1 MSAAEP
7 LYSPLHRDIRNILG
21 TRRNSSP
28 LLQQDGLDPGPATSL
43 QKFPTVDNFL
53 DRVDYSF
60 LNDGAYVPS
69 QFALNYVNFIKLVN
83 GEQGESHPSPVVHMR
98 MLDALA
104 GPKTRLANLC
114 SRGLAKTTLFCE
126 YLVLY
131 IAVFGG
137 IEGFGEISGMIYVS
151 DSMNNGVKSAR
162 KNIEFR
168 YKNSEFLQ
176 HWLPE
181 ATFTDN
187 YLEFTNRDGH
197 RLGVKMFGAKT
208 GLRGTKIFGKRPT
221 LCVLDDLVSDDDA
234 KSKAAMEAIKDTV
247 YKGVDYAMDP
257 TKRKIVFNGT
267 PFNKNDILYEAV
279 ESGAWEVN
287 VWPICERFPCSRE
300 EFRGAWEE
308 RFTYDFVAEQYEMSK
323 RTGQV
328 DAFQRELMLRI
339 MSDEDR
345 LVAPQHI
352 RWYDRSQLLANK
364 NRYNFYITTDWS
376 TSEKKGR
383 DFSVISVWALNNNGD
398 WFWVDG
404 IRERQT
410 MEKTVDELFRLVSQY
425 RPMLVGVEVAG
436 QQGGFVPWL
445 QREMLQRNVWFTFAS
460 HGNAQN
466 PGVRVDADKIARF
479 NLVVPLFKT
488 GKIYYPEE
496 LRTHS
501 TVAAHIEEI
510 TLATPLG
517 FKSKHDDCADTVSM
531 LEFLGAWRPSEEAPA
546 LKQQDD
552 VWRSDEVDD
561 EPAGL
566 GSYIV

>member
-1 MSAAEP
+1 MTALA
-7 LYSPLHRDIRNILG
+7 RDIHSILG
-21 TRRNSSP
+21 SRRNQSP
-28 LLQQDGLDPGPATSL
+28 LLQDGVSAQQPDLKL
-43 QKFPTVDNFL
+43 QKAPTVDDWL

-69 QFALNYVNFIKLVN
+69 EFALNYVNFIKLVN

-98 MLDALA
+98 MLDQLA
-104 GPKTRLANLC
+104 DPKSQQLANLC
-114 SRGLAKTTLFCE
+114 SRGLAKTTLFGE

-131 IAVFGG
+131 IATFGQ
-137 IEGFGEISGMIYVS
+137 IEGFGEVSGMIYVS
-151 DSMNNGVKSAR
+151 DSMENGVKSLR

-176 HWLPE
+176 YWIPE

-187 YLEFTNRDGH
+187 YLEFVNRDGH
-197 RLGVKMFGAKT
+197 RFGVKMFGAKT

-234 KSKAAMEAIKDTV
+234 KSKAAMAAIKDTV
-247 YKGVDYAMDP
+247 YKGVNYALDP
-257 TKRKIVFNGT
+257 TKRKTIFNGT

-279 ESGAWEVN
+279 ESGAWLVN
-287 VWPICERFPCSRE
+287 VWPICERFPCTRE

-308 RFTYDFVAEQYEMSK
+308 RFTYDFVKEQYENAK
-323 RTGQV
+323 KTGQLA
-328 DAFQRELMLRI
+328 AFNQELMLRI
-339 MSDEDR
+339 MSDDDR
-345 LVAPQHI
+345 LVAPQDI
-352 RWYDRSQLLANK
+352 RWYDRRQLLAN
-364 NRYNFYITTDWS
+364 RSRFNFYITTDWS
-376 TSEKKGR
+376 TSEKKGA

-410 MEKTVDELFRLVSQY
+410 MEKSVDELFRLVSLY
-425 RPMLVGVEVAG
+425 RPMNVGVEVTG

-445 QREMLQRNVWFTFAS
+445 QREMLNRNVWFSFAT
-460 HGNAQN
+460 HGNGQN
-466 PGVRVDADKIARF
+466 PGVRPATDKIERF
-479 NLVVPLFKT
+479 NLVVPLFKQ

-501 TVAAHIEEI
+501 IVAAHIEEI

-517 FKSKHDDCADTVSM
+517 FKSKNDDCADTVSM
-531 LEFLGAWRPSEEAPA
+531 LETLGAWRPSEEAPMVA
-546 LKQQDD
+546 KGGDM
-552 VWRSDEVDD
+552 WEID
-561 EPAGL
+561 EPEKDAGGL
-566 GSYIV
+566 SSYVV